1 MRSAPHA
8 YSDRAAD
15 MAQNLPE
22 DPHDPR
28 WLPSLRTAIAIGVGI
43 QLLFVVLGWALVET
57 GRALPAR
64 PALVDD
70 VLIPED
76 LVFGDSDVA
85 PRPGKQSPPVDVGEM
100 AVATSERLAKG
111 EGIYREYCASCHGD
125 GGKGDGP
132 AGVSLDPPPRNMTS
146 TEGWKGGTRLSDI
159 FRTVTLGLEGTQ
171 MSGFDYL
178 PVEDRFAVSH
188 HTRSLGSGHD
198 LDTEASLDSLDAAFD
213 LSEGFRE
220 PNIIPLQTA
229 MEKIASESPPA
240 PGGLTPEQL
249 DLIARVEVRGAGL
262 YDQVVD
268 PEIADRVATLL
279 TVDSLW
285 VGRPDRLR
293 EMAVNG
299 SPTNGFRARAN
310 LLSDEDWASLGRYLA
325 LRYLVSK

>member
-1 MRSAPHA
+1 M
-8 YSDRAAD
+8 
-15 MAQNLPE
+15 
-22 DPHDPR
+22 
-28 WLPSLRTAIAIGVGI
+28 RTAIAIGVGI

-132 AGVSLDPPPRNMTS
+132 AGVSLAPPPRNMTS
-146 TEGWKGGTRLSDI
+146 TEGWKRGTRLSDI
-159 FRTVTLGLEGTQ
+159 FRSVTLGLEGTQ

-188 HTRSLGSGHD
+188 HTGGLGSGHD
-198 LDTEASLDSLDAAFD
+198 VDTEASLDSLDVEFS
-213 LSEGFRE
+213 LSEGVRE
-220 PNIIPLQTA
+220 PNIIPLRSA
-229 MEKIASESPPA
+229 IEKVLEEAPSVVAS
-240 PGGLTPEQL
+240 LNPEQVSV
-249 DLIARVEVRGAGL
+249 IARVEPRGAEL
-262 YDQVVD
+262 FAQVVA
-268 PEIADRVATLL
+268 PEMADRVAHLL
-279 TVDSLW
+279 AADSLW
-285 VGRPDRLR
+285 VNRPDRLR
-293 EMAVNG
+293 AMAVGG
-299 SPTNGFRARAN
+299 SPYNGFRTRVN
-310 LLSDEDWASLGRYLA
+310 MLPDDDWVALGRYLA
-325 LRYLVSK
+325 LRYLLPGSMASGK